1 MLRVFRFDS
10 SVGLKFKIV
19 SVGPKK
25 SLGGCGSFFVAFFD
39 ALSLVRTIFEKFFS
53 IQKESKKHHVLD
65 AKRGNM
71 EIL

>member
-1 MLRVFRFDS
+1 MLRVFCFDS

-25 SLGGCGSFFVAFFD
+25 SLGGCGSFFV